1 MARPRTDIGPR
12 ILVAARKRFRKSGV
26 EGATLR
32 AIARDVGTSI
42 GMIYYYYPTKDE
54 LFFAVVEETYQ
65 KILADLERLLTPETP
80 VRQRLLCIFERIAA
94 VSDQEVEILRLVA
107 QEGLLSTTRFER
119 LVERFLRGHVPLV
132 LKTLLDGIEGGV
144 LDRRR
149 HPIVLLLATF
159 GLAGPPQLI
168 RRAVGERLPVP
179 GAPSG
184 KVLAEE
190 LCDVLLNGIA
200 PPTKP
205 TPVNRGS

>member
-12 ILVAARKRFRKSGV
+12 ILKAARKRFRRQGV

-32 AIARDVGTSI
+32 AIARDAGTSI
-42 GMIYYYYPTKDE
+42 GMVYYYYPTKDE

-65 KILADLERLLTPETP
+65 KIMADLERVLALGTP
-80 VRQRLLCIFERIAA
+80 VKERLERLFERVAL
-94 VSDQEVEILRLVA
+94 VSDEEVEILRLVA
-107 QEGLLSTTRFER
+107 LEGLMSTSRFER
-119 LVERFLRGHVPLV
+119 LVERFMRGHIAVV
-132 LKTLLDGIEGGV
+132 LGTLLDGLRDGT

-168 RRAVGERLPVP
+168 RRALGERVPVP

-184 KVLAEE
+184 KELAAE
-190 LCDVLLNGIA
+190 LVDVLL
-200 PPTKP
+200 
-205 TPVNRGS
+205 RGLSPANV